1 MESVKTGK
9 TNKVGKNTEMAHTK
23 TNKETHFKQVS
34 AITNRIRSIGG
45 IFTKIAKKVRE
56 LVKKHPKKSSA
67 ALVVLTPVAC
77 KRAKE
82 LDDKVQDKSKQA
94 EKENK
99 INWWKYSGL
108 TIATSL
114 LLAACSAGD
123 IDKQI
128 ELEQEKQKTEQ
139 EKKEAENA
147 RDRANKSEIELEQ
160 ERQKTNKSGIELA
173 NSQIKA
179 EQERQKTE
187 QEKQKANKS
196 EIELEQQKQKTINTQ
211 RDLIKE
217 QKDFIKETEQNCQ
230 EKHGQ
235 LFIKRARIK
244 TGITTGIA
252 IEIEA
257 ECKTPKP
264 TKTNQ
269 TPIQPKHLPNSKH
282 PHSQRGSKAQE
293 LIAYLLFEQ
302 KDFIIE
308 TEQKCQEKHNQF
320 FIKKAGIK
328 GGAIEVEA
336 ECKTPKPTK
345 TNQTPIQPKHLPN
358 SKQPHSQR
366 GSKAQELI
374 AYLQKELESLPY
386 SQKAIAKQ
394 VDFYKPSSIAYLELD
409 PRDFKVTEEWQNENL
424 KIRSKAQAKMLE
436 MRKPQANLSP
446 SQSFLFVQRIFADIN
461 KEIEAAANT
470 EKKAEKV
477 GYGYSKR
484 V

>member
-1 MESVKTGK
+1 MESVKTGR

-23 TNKETHFKQVS
+23 ANRETHFKQVS
-34 AITNRIRSIGG
+34 AITNTLRSIGG

-56 LVKKHPKKSSA
+56 LFKKHPKKSNA
-67 ALVVLTPVAC
+67 ALVVLTHVAC

-94 EKENK
+94 EKENQ

-114 LLAACSAGD
+114 LLAACSTGD

-128 ELEQEKQKTEQ
+128 ELEQEKQK
-139 EKKEAENA
+139 
-147 RDRANKSEIELEQ
+147 ANKSGIELEQ

-235 LFIKRARIK
+235 LFIKKARIK

-264 TKTNQ
+264 
-269 TPIQPKHLPNSKH
+269 
-282 PHSQRGSKAQE
+282 A
-293 LIAYLLFEQ
+293 
-302 KDFIIE
+302 
-308 TEQKCQEKHNQF
+308 
-320 FIKKAGIK
+320 
-328 GGAIEVEA
+328 
-336 ECKTPKPTK
+336 K

-358 SKQPHSQR
+358 SKQPRSQR
-366 GSKAQELI
+366 GSKVQELI

-394 VDFYKPSSIAYLELD
+394 VNFYRPSSIAYLELD
-409 PRDFKVTEEWQNENL
+409 PRDFNVTEEWQKENL

-436 MRKPQANLSP
+436 MRNPQAHLST
-446 SQSFLFVQRIFADIN
+446 SQSLLFVQKIFADIN
-461 KEIEAAANT
+461 KEIKAAANT
-470 EKKAEKV
+470 EKKAEKA

-484 V
+484 M

>member
-9 TNKVGKNTEMAHTK
+9 TNKVSKNTEMANTK

-34 AITNRIRSIGG
+34 AITNTLRSIGG

-56 LVKKHPKKSSA
+56 LVKKHPKKSNA
-67 ALVVLTPVAC
+67 ALVVLTHVAC

-82 LDDKVQDKSKQA
+82 LDDRVQDKSKQA
-94 EKENK
+94 EKENQ

-123 IDKQI
+123 TDKQI
-128 ELEQEKQKTEQ
+128 ELEQEKQKANKSGIELEQERQKTEQ
-139 EKKEAENA
+139 EKQK
-147 RDRANKSEIELEQ
+147 ANKSEIELEQ

-235 LFIKRARIK
+235 LFIKKARIK

-264 TKTNQ
+264 
-269 TPIQPKHLPNSKH
+269 
-282 PHSQRGSKAQE
+282 A
-293 LIAYLLFEQ
+293 
-302 KDFIIE
+302 
-308 TEQKCQEKHNQF
+308 
-320 FIKKAGIK
+320 
-328 GGAIEVEA
+328 
-336 ECKTPKPTK
+336 K

-358 SKQPHSQR
+358 SKQPRSQR

-394 VDFYKPSSIAYLELD
+394 VNFYKPSSIAYLELD
-409 PRDFKVTEEWQNENL
+409 PRDFKVTEEWQKENL

-436 MRKPQANLSP
+436 MRNPQAHLST
-446 SQSFLFVQRIFADIN
+446 SQSFLFVQKIFADI
-461 KEIEAAANT
+461 
-470 EKKAEKV
+470 
-477 GYGYSKR
+477 
-484 V
+484 

>member
-9 TNKVGKNTEMAHTK
+9 TNKVGKNAKTANTK
-23 TNKETHFKQVS
+23 ANKETHFKQAS
-34 AITNRIRSIGG
+34 AITNMIRSIGG
-45 IFTKIAKKVRE
+45 FFTKIAKKVRE
-56 LVKKHPKKSSA
+56 LFKKHPKKSNA
-67 ALVVLTPVAC
+67 ALVVLTHVAC

-94 EKENK
+94 EKENQ
-99 INWWKYSGL
+99 INWWKYSRL

-114 LLAACSAGD
+114 LLAACSVGD

-139 EKKEAENA
+139 EQQKTEQEKQK
-147 RDRANKSEIELEQ
+147 ANKSGIELEQ

-211 RDLIKE
+211 RDLIRE

-235 LFIKRARIK
+235 LFIKRTRIK

-257 ECKTPKP
+257 ECKT
-264 TKTNQ
+264 
-269 TPIQPKHLPNSKH
+269 S
-282 PHSQRGSKAQE
+282 
-293 LIAYLLFEQ
+293 
-302 KDFIIE
+302 
-308 TEQKCQEKHNQF
+308 
-320 FIKKAGIK
+320 
-328 GGAIEVEA
+328 
-336 ECKTPKPTK
+336 KPTK

-366 GSKAQELI
+366 GSKTQELI

-394 VDFYKPSSIAYLELD
+394 VNFYKPSSIAHLELD
-409 PRDFKVTEEWQNENL
+409 PRDFNVTEEWRKENL

-436 MRKPQANLSP
+436 MRDLKPDPQTHLST
-446 SQSFLFVQRIFADIN
+446 SQSLLFVQKIFADVN
-461 KEIEAAANT
+461 KEIKVVANT
-470 EKKAEKV
+470 EKKVEKA

-484 V
+484 M

>member
-1 MESVKTGK
+1 MKSVKTGK
-9 TNKVGKNTEMAHTK
+9 TNKVGKNTETANTK
-23 TNKETHFKQVS
+23 ANKETHFKQVS
-34 AITNRIRSIGG
+34 VITNMLRSIGG
-45 IFTKIAKKVRE
+45 FFTKIAKKVRE
-56 LVKKHPKKSSA
+56 LFKKHPEKSSA
-67 ALVVLTPVAC
+67 ALVVLTHAAC

-94 EKENK
+94 EKENQ

-114 LLAACSAGD
+114 LLAACNAGD

-139 EKKEAENA
+139 EE
-147 RDRANKSEIELEQ
+147 
-160 ERQKTNKSGIELA
+160 
-173 NSQIKA
+173 
-179 EQERQKTE
+179 QKTE
-187 QEKQKANKS
+187 QEKQKTSN
-196 EIELEQQKQKTINTQ
+196 IETNNQIKVEQEKQKTSNIETNNQ
-211 RDLIKE
+211 IKVE
-217 QKDFIKETEQNCQ
+217 QEKQKTEQERQKTLKTQKDFIKYIEQNCK
-230 EKHGQ
+230 ENHGQ
-235 LFIKRARIK
+235 FFIEKGGTKAGIG
-244 TGITTGIA
+244 GIT
-252 IEIEA
+252 IEA
-257 ECKTPKP
+257 EAK
-264 TKTNQ
+264 
-269 TPIQPKHLPNSKH
+269 
-282 PHSQRGSKAQE
+282 
-293 LIAYLLFEQ
+293 
-302 KDFIIE
+302 
-308 TEQKCQEKHNQF
+308 
-320 FIKKAGIK
+320 
-328 GGAIEVEA
+328 
-336 ECKTPKPTK
+336 CKTPKPTK

-366 GSKAQELI
+366 GSKTQELI

-409 PRDFKVTEEWQNENL
+409 PRDFKVTEEWQKENL

-436 MRKPQANLSP
+436 MRNPQASLST
-446 SQSFLFVQRIFADIN
+446 SQSLLFVQKIFADIN

>member
-9 TNKVGKNTEMAHTK
+9 TNKVSKNTEMANTK
-23 TNKETHFKQVS
+23 TSKETHFKQVS
-34 AITNRIRSIGG
+34 TITNTLRSIGG
-45 IFTKIAKKVRE
+45 IFTKIVKKVRE
-56 LVKKHPKKSSA
+56 LFKKHPKKSKV
-67 ALVVLTPVAC
+67 ALVVLTHVAC
-77 KRAKE
+77 KKAKE

-94 EKENK
+94 EKENQ

-108 TIATSL
+108 TIAISL

-128 ELEQEKQKTEQ
+128 ELEQEK
-139 EKKEAENA
+139 KEVENA
-147 RDRANKSEIELEQ
+147 RDRANKSGIELEQQRQKTEQ

-179 EQERQKTE
+179 EQERQKT
-187 QEKQKANKS
+187 NKS
-196 EIELEQQKQKTINTQ
+196 GIELEQQRQKAEQEKQKTINTQ

-235 LFIKRARIK
+235 LFIKKARIK

-264 TKTNQ
+264 
-269 TPIQPKHLPNSKH
+269 
-282 PHSQRGSKAQE
+282 A
-293 LIAYLLFEQ
+293 
-302 KDFIIE
+302 
-308 TEQKCQEKHNQF
+308 
-320 FIKKAGIK
+320 
-328 GGAIEVEA
+328 
-336 ECKTPKPTK
+336 K

-358 SKQPHSQR
+358 SKQPRSQR

-374 AYLQKELESLPY
+374 AYLKKELESLPY

-409 PRDFKVTEEWQNENL
+409 PRDFNVTEEWQKENL

-436 MRKPQANLSP
+436 MRDLKPDPQAHLP
-446 SQSFLFVQRIFADIN
+446 TSQSLLFVQKIFADIN
-461 KEIEAAANT
+461 KEIEATANT
-470 EKKAEKV
+470 EKKAEKA

-484 V
+484 M

>member
-1 MESVKTGK
+1 MESVKTAK
-9 TNKVGKNTEMAHTK
+9 TNKVGKNAEMANTK
-23 TNKETHFKQVS
+23 TNKEAHFKQAS
-34 AITNRIRSIGG
+34 TITNMLRSIGG
-45 IFTKIAKKVRE
+45 FFTKIAKKVRE
-56 LVKKHPKKSSA
+56 LVKKHPKKSNA
-67 ALVVLTPVAC
+67 ALVVLTHVAC
-77 KRAKE
+77 KKAKE

-94 EKENK
+94 EKENQ

-108 TIATSL
+108 TIAASL

-128 ELEQEKQKTEQ
+128 ELEQEK
-139 EKKEAENA
+139 KEAENA
-147 RDRANKSEIELEQ
+147 RDRANKSGIELEQ

-217 QKDFIKETEQNCQ
+217 QKDFIKYAEQNCK
-230 EKHGQ
+230 ENHG
-235 LFIKRARIK
+235 
-244 TGITTGIA
+244 
-252 IEIEA
+252 
-257 ECKTPKP
+257 
-264 TKTNQ
+264 
-269 TPIQPKHLPNSKH
+269 
-282 PHSQRGSKAQE
+282 
-293 LIAYLLFEQ
+293 
-302 KDFIIE
+302 
-308 TEQKCQEKHNQF
+308 QF
-320 FIKKAGIK
+320 FIKKGGIKAGI
-328 GGAIEVEA
+328 GIEVEA

-358 SKQPHSQR
+358 SKQPRSQR

-409 PRDFKVTEEWQNENL
+409 PRDFKGTEEWQNENL

-436 MRKPQANLSP
+436 MRSLKPDPQAHLST
-446 SQSFLFVQRIFADIN
+446 SQSLLLVQKIFVDVN
-461 KEIEAAANT
+461 KEIKVVANT
-470 EKKAEKV
+470 EKKVEKA

-484 V
+484 M

>member
-1 MESVKTGK
+1 MKSVKTGK
-9 TNKVGKNTEMAHTK
+9 TNKVSKNTEMANTK

-34 AITNRIRSIGG
+34 AITNRLRSIGG

-56 LVKKHPKKSSA
+56 LFKKHPKKSNV
-67 ALVVLTPVAC
+67 ALVVLTHVAC
-77 KRAKE
+77 KKAKE

-114 LLAACSAGD
+114 LLAACSVGD

-128 ELEQEKQKTEQ
+128 ELEQEKQKANKSGIELEQERQKTEQ
-139 EKKEAENA
+139 ERQKT
-147 RDRANKSEIELEQ
+147 NKSEIELEQ

-235 LFIKRARIK
+235 LFIKKARIK

-264 TKTNQ
+264 
-269 TPIQPKHLPNSKH
+269 
-282 PHSQRGSKAQE
+282 A
-293 LIAYLLFEQ
+293 
-302 KDFIIE
+302 
-308 TEQKCQEKHNQF
+308 
-320 FIKKAGIK
+320 
-328 GGAIEVEA
+328 
-336 ECKTPKPTK
+336 K

-366 GSKAQELI
+366 GSKAQEFI

-394 VDFYKPSSIAYLELD
+394 VNFYRPSSIAYLELD

-424 KIRSKAQAKMLE
+424 KICSKAQAKMLE
-436 MRKPQANLSP
+436 MRNPQAHLST
-446 SQSFLFVQRIFADIN
+446 SQSLLFVQKIFSDIN
-461 KEIEAAANT
+461 KEIKVVANT
-470 EKKAEKV
+470 EKKVEKA

-484 V
+484 M

>member
-1 MESVKTGK
+1 MKSVKTRK
-9 TNKVGKNTEMAHTK
+9 TNKVGKNTEMANTK
-23 TNKETHFKQVS
+23 TNKGTHFKQAS
-34 AITNRIRSIGG
+34 AITNTLKSNFGG
-45 IFTKIAKKVRE
+45 IFTKIVKKVRE
-56 LVKKHPKKSSA
+56 LFKKHPKKSKV
-67 ALVVLTPVAC
+67 ALVVLTHAAC

-94 EKENK
+94 EKENQ

-114 LLAACSAGD
+114 LLAACNAGD

-128 ELEQEKQKTEQ
+128 ELEQEKQK
-139 EKKEAENA
+139 
-147 RDRANKSEIELEQ
+147 ANKSGIELEQ

-187 QEKQKANKS
+187 QERQKTNKSGIELEQQRQKTEQERQKTNKS
-196 EIELEQQKQKTINTQ
+196 EIELANSQIKAEQEKQKTINTQ

-235 LFIKRARIK
+235 LFIKRTRIK

-264 TKTNQ
+264 
-269 TPIQPKHLPNSKH
+269 
-282 PHSQRGSKAQE
+282 A
-293 LIAYLLFEQ
+293 
-302 KDFIIE
+302 
-308 TEQKCQEKHNQF
+308 
-320 FIKKAGIK
+320 
-328 GGAIEVEA
+328 
-336 ECKTPKPTK
+336 K

-358 SKQPHSQR
+358 SKQPRSQR
-366 GSKAQELI
+366 GSKTQELI

-394 VDFYKPSSIAYLELD
+394 VDFYRPSSIAYLELD

-436 MRKPQANLSP
+436 MRHLKPDPQAHLST
-446 SQSFLFVQRIFADIN
+446 SQSLLFVQKIFADIN
-461 KEIEAAANT
+461 KEIKVVANT
-470 EKKAEKV
+470 EKKVEKA
-477 GYGYSKR
+477 GHGYSKR
-484 V
+484 M

>member
-1 MESVKTGK
+1 MGSVKTGK

-23 TNKETHFKQVS
+23 TNKETHFKRVG
-34 AITNRIRSIGG
+34 AITNIFRSIGG

-56 LVKKHPKKSSA
+56 LVKKHPKKSNV
-67 ALVVLTPVAC
+67 ALVVLTHVAC
-77 KRAKE
+77 KKAKE

-114 LLAACSAGD
+114 LLAACSVGD

-147 RDRANKSEIELEQ
+147 RDRANKSGIELEQ

-187 QEKQKANKS
+187 QEKQKTNKS
-196 EIELEQQKQKTINTQ
+196 GIELEQQKQKTINTQ

-269 TPIQPKHLPNSKH
+269 TPIQPKHLPNS
-282 PHSQRGSKAQE
+282 
-293 LIAYLLFEQ
+293 
-302 KDFIIE
+302 
-308 TEQKCQEKHNQF
+308 N
-320 FIKKAGIK
+320 
-328 GGAIEVEA
+328 
-336 ECKTPKPTK
+336 
-345 TNQTPIQPKHLPN
+345 
-358 SKQPHSQR
+358 QPHSQR

-386 SQKAIAKQ
+386 SQKAIVKQ
-394 VDFYKPSSIAYLELD
+394 VDFYRPSSIAYLELD
-409 PRDFKVTEEWQNENL
+409 PRDFNVTEEWQKENL

-436 MRKPQANLSP
+436 MRNPQANLSP
-446 SQSFLFVQRIFADIN
+446 FQSFSILQNIVADIN

-484 V
+484 M

>member
-1 MESVKTGK
+1 MVIKSVKTGK
-9 TNKVGKNTEMAHTK
+9 TNKVGKNTEITNTK
-23 TNKETHFKQVS
+23 ANKEAHFKQVS
-34 AITNRIRSIGG
+34 TITNTLRSIVGF
-45 IFTKIAKKVRE
+45 FTKIMNRVRE
-56 LVKKHPKKSSA
+56 LVKKHPKKSKV
-67 ALVVLTPVAC
+67 ALVVLTHAAC

-94 EKENK
+94 EKENQ

-114 LLAACSAGD
+114 LLAACSVGD

-139 EKKEAENA
+139 EQQKTEQEKQK
-147 RDRANKSEIELEQ
+147 ANKSGIELEQ
-160 ERQKTNKSGIELA
+160 ERQKTNKSGIELT

-187 QEKQKANKS
+187 QEKQKTNKS
-196 EIELEQQKQKTINTQ
+196 GIELEQQKQKTISTQ

-244 TGITTGIA
+244 TGGIA

-269 TPIQPKHLPNSKH
+269 TPIQPKHLPNSKQ
-282 PHSQRGSKAQE
+282 PRSQRGSKA
-293 LIAYLLFEQ
+293 
-302 KDFIIE
+302 
-308 TEQKCQEKHNQF
+308 
-320 FIKKAGIK
+320 
-328 GGAIEVEA
+328 
-336 ECKTPKPTK
+336 
-345 TNQTPIQPKHLPN
+345 
-358 SKQPHSQR
+358 R
-366 GSKAQELI
+366 ELI

-409 PRDFKVTEEWQNENL
+409 PRDFKATEEWQKENL

-436 MRKPQANLSP
+436 MRSLKPDSQAHLST
-446 SQSFLFVQRIFADIN
+446 SQSLLFIQKIFADVN

-470 EKKAEKV
+470 EKKVEKA

-484 V
+484 M

>member
-1 MESVKTGK
+1 MKSVKTGK
-9 TNKVGKNTEMAHTK
+9 TNKVGKNTEMANTK
-23 TNKETHFKQVS
+23 ANKETHFKQVS
-34 AITNRIRSIGG
+34 VITNTLRSIGG
-45 IFTKIAKKVRE
+45 FFTKIMKRVRE
-56 LVKKHPKKSSA
+56 LVKKHPKKSNV
-67 ALVVLTPVAC
+67 ALVVLTHVAC

-94 EKENK
+94 EKENQ

-114 LLAACSAGD
+114 LLAACNVGD

-128 ELEQEKQKTEQ
+128 ELEQEKQKANKSGIELEQERQKTEQ
-139 EKKEAENA
+139 EKQK
-147 RDRANKSEIELEQ
+147 ANKSEIELEQ

-235 LFIKRARIK
+235 LFIKKTRIK

-264 TKTNQ
+264 
-269 TPIQPKHLPNSKH
+269 
-282 PHSQRGSKAQE
+282 A
-293 LIAYLLFEQ
+293 
-302 KDFIIE
+302 
-308 TEQKCQEKHNQF
+308 
-320 FIKKAGIK
+320 
-328 GGAIEVEA
+328 
-336 ECKTPKPTK
+336 K

-366 GSKAQELI
+366 GSKAQEFI
-374 AYLQKELESLPY
+374 AYLQKELEFLPY
-386 SQKAIAKQ
+386 SQKAIVKQ

-436 MRKPQANLSP
+436 MRKPQAHLSP
-446 SQSFLFVQRIFADIN
+446 SQSLLFVQKIFADIS

-470 EKKAEKV
+470 EKKAEKA